1 MIDAIKQFFDTRI
14 AGDDKETA
22 DTGQH
27 RLQLATAALLIEM
40 AQADNQRHSMEFQA
54 IHDGIMEVFDL
65 SPEETAEIIELA
77 DEEAHEATDHFEF
90 TQLINQ
96 QFGYDDKCRVVE
108 LLWRVCLADAE
119 MDRYEEQL
127 VRKIAELL
135 HVQHSEFIAAKLRVQ
150 RAYSAANHLADFDDY
165 E

>member
-14 AGDDKETA
+14 AGDEKETA

-150 RAYSAANHLADFDDY
+150 RAYSAANHLADFDDS